1 MAAGCHNIN
10 PPPPPTGNKR
20 PAPLYKGYFK
30 RGGGTLKWMMAH
42 PLKVGWRWG
51 CQASFQGT
59 YRSPSPWYK
68 LAFLALAPLFF
79 LGFIPSALFQ
89 LWNTKHCCVLF
100 PISTAFHSDFRTLIL
115 PRPSPSPYY
124 PKSETE
130 SCAGAS
136 RPPRVVYNPVAPE
149 WILHLYYT
157 QKLYANNMKF
167 D

>member
-1 MAAGCHNIN
+1 MAAGCHDIN
-10 PPPPPTGNKR
+10 PPPPTGNKR

-30 RGGGTLKWMMAH
+30 RGGGTLNEWWH
-42 PLKVGWRWG
+42 TLFKVGWRWG

-100 PISTAFHSDFRTLIL
+100 PISTAFHSHFRTPIL

-136 RPPRVVYNPVAPE
+136 RPPRVVYNSVAPE

-157 QKLYANNMKF
+157 QKLYANNKKF